1 MARRYHDAEWLR
13 ERYHEEGMTQAE
25 IAEECGVSPR
35 AIRKW
40 MKRHDIPRREVKGE
54 NHPLHG
60 QERDESV
67 KQSISDTL
75 TDREYPDEWRKRLRE
90 ELTGNEILEDVR
102 RRISESLTGMTRP
115 DETRRKMSESTRG
128 EANPRWE
135 GGVDPYYGSEWSM
148 ARRKARRR
156 DEVCQN
162 CGAGDETARLEVH
175 HVIPLRLFEQ
185 SDIAEKN
192 DAHDLSNL
200 VTLCRACH
208 MEAEHG
214 DLSFESGIDSPDDK
228 QEL

>member
-90 ELTGNEILEDVR
+90 ELTGNEIPEDVR

-175 HVIPLRLFEQ
+175 HIIPPRLFEQ